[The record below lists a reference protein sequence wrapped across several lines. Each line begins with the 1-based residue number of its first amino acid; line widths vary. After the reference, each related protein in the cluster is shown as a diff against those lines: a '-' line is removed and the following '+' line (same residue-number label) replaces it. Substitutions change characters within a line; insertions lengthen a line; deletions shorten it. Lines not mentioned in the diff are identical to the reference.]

1 MKARQVRSS
10 SRMAATCHM
19 RRRICYIAYLSVMI
33 WVQYLTKGIVGAAT
47 AIGSTISDEFS
58 HSVI

>member
-10 SRMAATCHM
+10 SRMAATWHM